1 MMFMRSCTPLTP
13 CGILVKSSRPIAF
26 CLALNGRWS
35 EATTFRVSLRGM
47 GMEGLGVITGGG
59 VWGEGFRAMGC
70 SGGGCRGVPGG
81 CVLREG
87 DIHALRCSGSG
98 ASVQ

>member
-35 EATTFRVSLRGM
+35 EATTFRVSLRATGT
-47 GMEGLGVITGGG
+47 EGLGVIAGGG
-59 VWGEGFRAMGC
+59 AWGEGFRATG
-70 SGGGCRGVPGG
+70 S
-81 CVLREG
+81 
-87 DIHALRCSGSG
+87 SG
-98 ASVQ
+98 AVQRGAWGG